1 MMNILIDLRWM
12 TIGRAGGMEQMA
24 FELLASI
31 AALNRVDRFWLYC
44 PIVTFEEWGFER
56 GSRVELI
63 DSDRFELVPEIG
75 YSDSFYSSG
84 PSTCLGVVQRD
95 GMSRENNRIV
105 NVDLIHS
112 VGGYIA
118 KELRGYRGV
127 LTIHDL
133 QHLHFPEN
141 FEESELR
148 ARKENYQASI
158 DAASVVIC
166 DSESVRKDIL
176 ASFDVDANKVV
187 TLWIIPSGF
196 SLRRLPNNFVKSM
209 LNGLGL
215 DSGYLFF
222 PSHGW
227 PHKNHEKLI
236 LAFAKVK
243 ESIPDLRLVLTG
255 GKLGADHPASR
266 RIRELGLEHS
276 VKHLGF
282 RTPLEIRCLLRGATA
297 LVYPSLF
304 EGFGMP
310 VAEAILAGTPVACS
324 NIAPLREIGG
334 NAIESFDP
342 RSTDAIV
349 EALLKVVGD
358 SQVRAK
364 LLENGAEQRKAF
376 SSVAIAR
383 DNCNLYRGLVGLNP
397 IECHSATSKRGLKWE
412 KAQHWVRIYRDRM
425 NGGDWF
431 SISTAWWCAFFNSP
445 SMAMRARKKRLKR
458 AEGSESSS
466 TSSFNGRYGD
476 GWIGLE
482 FQDWLMVPLGATRL
496 ELSFEAAPG
505 PHGDGM
511 QLELLLEGTAFYKGE
526 LKNSEPTIVSVD
538 LDEDIPEIILIQAK
552 SARFFIPRERGL
564 SEDARKL
571 SAKLVGIR
579 WFF

>member
-236 LAFAKVK
+236 LAFARVK
-243 ESIPDLRLVLTG
+243 ESIPNLTLVLTG
-255 GKLGADHPASR
+255 GELGADHPASR
-266 RIRELGLEHS
+266 RIRELGMEQS

-282 RTPLEIRCLLRGATA
+282 RTPLEIRCLFQGAAA

-334 NAIESFDP
+334 DAIVTFDP
-342 RSTDAIV
+342 RSPDAIASV
-349 EALLKVVGD
+349 ILKVIGD
-358 SQVRAK
+358 SEVRAS
-364 LLENGAEQRKAF
+364 LLENGAEQRKVF
-376 SSVAIAR
+376 SSLAIAR
-383 DNCNLYRGLVGLNP
+383 DTCNLYRSLVGLDP
-397 IECHSATSKRGLKWE
+397 IESHSLTSKRGLKWE

-425 NGGDWF
+425 NEGDWF
-431 SISTAWWCAFFNSP
+431 GISTAWWGAFWNSP
-445 SMAMRARKKRLKR
+445 SMALRARKKRLKR
-458 AEGSESSS
+458 IQGSESCS
-466 TSSFNGRYGD
+466 TSSFKGRYGD
-476 GWIGLE
+476 GWIGPE
-482 FQDWLMVPLGATRL
+482 FQDWLMIPSGAKRLDLRFQAPPEPLGSDLIIQFSIDGNQVCTGRFEGNPELHLAATL
-496 ELSFEAAPG
+496 
-505 PHGDGM
+505 
-511 QLELLLEGTAFYKGE
+511 
-526 LKNSEPTIVSVD
+526 SEPSSD
-538 LDEDIPEIILIQAK
+538 LVEIRIEC
-552 SARFFIPRERGL
+552 SGFFIPKEEGF
-564 SEDARKL
+564 SEDSREL
-571 SAKLVGIR
+571 SVKLVETS
-579 WFF
+579 WS